1 MASTFKNS
9 VTGRIGTE
17 SRRVYIAPG
26 STTTT
31 VIGLSLAN
39 ISTSGVEANV
49 FMKVNTSF
57 QAHMVKNA
65 PIPVGGAL
73 VVIGVDQK
81 VVAEAVPVAYTILV
95 FALVRAIYSPLM
107 FVQVL
112 KL

>member
-31 VIGLSLAN
+31 GIGLSLAN
-39 ISTSGVEANV
+39 ISTAGVEANV

-73 VVIGVDQK
+73 VVIGGDQK
-81 VVAEAVPVAYTILV
+81 VVLEAADEIRVTSSAADSVS
-95 FALVRAIYSPLM
+95 AIVS
-107 FVQVL
+107 VL
-112 KL
+112 EQT

>member
-39 ISTSGVEANV
+39 ISASGVEANV

-73 VVIGVDQK
+73 VVIGGDQK
-81 VVAEAVPVAYTILV
+81 VVLEAADEIRVTSSAADSVS
-95 FALVRAIYSPLM
+95 AIVS
-107 FVQVL
+107 VL
-112 KL
+112 EQT

>member
-17 SRRVYIAPG
+17 SRRGYIAPG

-73 VVIGVDQK
+73 GVIGGDQK
-81 VVAEAVPVAYTILV
+81 VVLEAADEIRVTSSAADSVS
-95 FALVRAIYSPLM
+95 AIVS
-107 FVQVL
+107 VL
-112 KL
+112 EQT